1 MTKQKI
7 LDAFKDIN
15 AAYNNPNMYDSL
27 SDMLDELIG
36 QKCEICA
43 NKMLKDEQQKEGE
56 QHE

>member
-27 SDMLDELIG
+27 SDMLDELIE

-56 QHE
+56 KK